1 MKKLS
6 VTSKRQY
13 NLYASPISRRLSLLM
28 KLSLETVT
36 VMFLLGASPVLA
48 SNLALTGAKNLSQNS
63 PGVNYSKGSHG
74 SIVLSGDDDFCGA
87 DYVLGRGGN
96 STVRNGIPISVEEEY
111 ERFVKQKLMN
121 NATSPYSQSSEQQVW
136 TGDGLT
142 SKGSGY
148 MGGKSTDGDKN
159 ILPEAYGI
167 YSFATGCGSSAQ
179 GNYSVAFG
187 ANATALTGGSQA
199 FGVAALASGRVS
211 VAIGVGSEATGEA
224 GVSLGGLSKAAGA
237 RSVAIGTRANAY
249 GEESIAIGGGLK
261 QGSDN
266 KIGSAVAQGLKAI
279 SIGSDSV
286 GFQHYAVAIG
296 AKSRALLLKS
306 VALGSYSVADVD
318 AGVRGYDPVEDEP
331 SKNVSFVWKSSVGAV
346 SVGNRKEGLTRQI
359 IGVAAGTEDTDAV
372 NVAQLKALRG
382 MISEKGGWNLTV
394 NNDNNTVVSS
404 GGALDLSSGSKN
416 LKIAKDGK
424 KNNVTF
430 DVARDLT
437 LKSIKLDGVTL
448 NETGLFIANG
458 PQITASGINAGS
470 QKITG
475 VAEGTDANDAVNFG
489 QLKKIETEVKEQ
501 VAASGFVKQDSDT
514 KYLTIGKDTDGD
526 TINIANNKSDKRTL
540 MGIKEGDIS
549 KDSSEA
555 ITGSQL
561 FTTNQNVKTV
571 SDNLQTAATNIAKTF
586 GGDAKY
592 EDGEWTAPTFK
603 VKTVTGEGK
612 EEEKTYQNVADALAG
627 VGSSITN
634 VQNKVTEQVN
644 NAITKV
650 EGDALLW
657 SDEANAFVAR
667 HEKSKLEKG
676 ASKATQENSKITY
689 LLDGDVSKDSTD
701 AITGKQLYSLGDKIA
716 SYLGGNAKYENG
728 EWTAPTFKVKTVK
741 EDGKEEE
748 QTYHN
753 VAAAFEGVG
762 TSFTNVKNEI
772 TKQINHLQS
781 DDSAVVHYDKDDK
794 NGSINYASVTL
805 GKGKDS
811 AAVTLHNVAAGN
823 IAKDSHDAINGSQIY
838 SLNEQLAT
846 YFGGGAGYNKEGK
859 WTAPTFTVK
868 TVKEDGEEEEKTY
881 QNVAE
886 ALTGVGTSFTN
897 IKSEITKQIA
907 NEISNVTGDSLVKK
921 DLDTNLITIG
931 KEVAGTEINIASV
944 SKADR
949 TLSGVKEAVKDNEAV
964 NKGQLDKGLKHL
976 SDSLQSE
983 DSAVV
988 HYDKKT
994 DETGGINYTSVTL
1007 GGKDKTPVALH
1018 NVADGSISKDSHDAI
1033 NGGQIHTIGEDVAK
1047 FLGGAASFNNGA
1059 FTGPTYKLS
1068 NIDAKGDVQQSE
1080 FKDIGSAFAGLDT
1093 NIKNVNNNVTN
1104 KFNELTQNITN
1115 VTQQVK
1121 GDALLWSDEAN
1132 AFVARHEK
1140 SKLGKGASK
1149 ATQENSKITYLL
1161 DGDVSKDSTDAITGK
1176 QLYSLGDKIAS
1187 YLGGNAKYEDGEW
1200 TAPTFKVKT
1209 VKEDGKEEEKTY
1221 QNVAE
1226 ALTGVG
1232 TSFTN
1237 VKNEI
1242 TKQINHL
1249 QSDDSAVVHYDKNKD
1264 ETGGINYAS
1273 VTLGKGKDSAAV
1285 TLHNVADGSISK
1297 DSRDAIN
1304 GSQIYSLNEQ
1314 LATYFGGGAKYENG
1328 QWTAP
1333 IFKVK
1338 TVKEDGEEEEKTYQN
1353 VAEALT
1359 GVGTSFTNIKSEI
1372 TKQIANEISS
1382 VTGDSLVKKDLATN
1396 LITIGKEVAGTEINI
1411 ASVSKADRTLSGVK
1425 EAVKDN
1431 EAVNKGQLDTNIKKV
1446 EDKLTEAVGK
1456 VTQQVKGD
1464 ALLWSNEDNAFVAD
1478 HGKDSAKTKSKITH
1492 LLDGNIASGST
1503 DAVTG
1508 GQLYSLNEQLATY
1521 FGGGAKYENGQWT
1534 APTFK
1539 VKTVNGE
1546 GKEEEQTYQ
1555 NVAEALTGVG
1565 ASFMNVQNKIT
1576 NEITNQVNNAIT
1588 KVEGDS
1594 LVKQD
1599 NLGII
1604 TLGKERGGLKVDFA
1618 NRDGLDRTLSGV
1630 KEAVNDNEAV
1640 NKGQLD
1646 ADISKVNNNVTNKFN
1661 ELTQNITN
1669 VTQQVKGDA
1678 LLWSDEANAFV
1689 ARHEKS
1695 KLEKGVS
1702 KATQENSKIT
1712 YLLDGDISKGSTDA
1726 VTGGQLYSLNEQLA
1740 TYFGGD
1746 AKYENGQWTAPTFK
1760 VKTVNGEG
1768 KEEEQTY
1775 HNVAAAF
1782 EGVGTSFTN
1791 IKSEITKQINNEIS
1805 NVKGDSLV
1813 KKDLATNLI
1822 TIGKEVAGTEINIA
1836 SVSKADRTLSG
1847 VKEAVKDNEAVN
1859 KGQLD
1864 TNIKK
1869 VEDKLTE
1876 AVGKVTQQVKGDA
1889 LLWSNEDNAFVAD
1902 HGKDS
1907 AKTKSKITH
1916 LLDGN
1921 IASGSTDAVTGG
1933 QLYSL
1938 NEQLATYFGGGAKYE
1953 NGQWTAPTFKVKTV
1967 NGDGKEEE
1975 QTYQNVAEALTGVGT
1990 SFTNV
1995 QNKIT
2000 NEITNQVNN
2009 AITKVEGD
2017 SLVKQDNLG
2026 IITLGKERGGLKV
2039 DFANRDGLDRTLS
2052 GVKEAVNDN
2061 EAVNKGQLDANISKV
2076 NNNVTNKFN
2085 ELTQNIT
2092 NVTQQVQGD
2101 TLLWSDEANAFVAR
2115 HEKSKLEKGV
2125 SKATQE
2131 NSKITY
2137 LLDGDIS
2144 KGSTDAVTGGQLYSL
2159 NEQLATYFGGGA
2171 KYENGEWTAPTFK
2184 VKTVNGEGKEEEQT
2198 YHNVAAAFE
2207 GVGTSFTN
2215 IKSEITKQIDNEII
2229 NVKGDSLVKRD
2240 LATNLITIGKE
2251 IEGSAINIANK
2262 SGEAR
2267 TISGVKEAVN
2277 NNEAVNKGQL
2287 DTNIKKV
2294 EDKLTEAVGKVTQ
2307 QVKGDALLWS
2317 NEDNAFVADHGKDSA
2332 KTKSKIT
2339 HLLDGNIASGSTDAV
2354 TGGQLYSLNEQ
2365 LATYFGGGA
2374 KYENGQW
2381 TAPSFKV
2388 KTVKEDGKEE
2398 EQTYQ
2403 NVAEA
2408 LTGVGTSFT
2417 NVKNEITKQIN
2428 HLQSDDS
2435 AVVHYDKNKDETGT
2449 INYASVTLGKGKDS
2463 AAVTLHNVADGSISK
2478 DSRDAING
2486 GQIHTIGEDVAK
2498 FLGGDAAFKDGAFTG
2513 PTYKLSNI
2521 DAKGDVQQSEFKDI
2535 GSAFAG
2541 LDTNIKNVN
2550 NNVTNKFN
2558 ELTQSITNV
2567 TQQVKGD
2574 SLLWSD
2580 EANAFVARHEK
2591 SKLEKGASKAIQEN
2605 SKITYLLDG
2614 NVSKG
2619 STDAVTGG
2627 QLYSMSNMLATYL
2640 GGNAK
2645 YENGEWTAPTFKVKT
2660 VNGEGKE
2667 EEQTYQNVA
2676 EALTGVGT
2684 SFTNIKSE
2692 IAKQINHLQSDDSA
2706 VIHYDKNK
2714 DETGTINYASVTL
2727 GKGEDSAAVALH
2739 NVAAGNIAKDSRDA
2753 INGSQLYS
2761 LNEQLLTYFGGNAG
2775 YKDGQWIAPKFQVS
2789 QFKSDGSSGE
2799 KESYDNVAAA
2809 FEGVNKSLAGM
2820 NERIN
2825 NVVTA
2830 GQNVSSN
2837 SLNWNETEG
2846 GYDARHNGV
2855 DSKLTHVENGDVS
2868 EKSKEAVNGSQLWNT
2883 NEKVE
2888 AVEKDVKNIEKKVQ
2902 DIATVADSAVKY
2914 EKDSTGKKT
2923 NVIKLV
2929 GGSESDPVLIDNV
2942 ADGDIKEGSKQA
2954 VNGGQLRDYT
2964 EKQMKI
2970 VLEDAKKYTDERF
2983 NDVVNNGVNEAKAY
2997 TDMKFEALSYA
3008 VEDVRKEAR
3017 QAQLLVWRYLT
3028 YVTMIYRDL

>member
-1 MKKLS
+1 MFWMCFVIFFIGEFIMKKLS

-237 RSVAIGTRANAY
+237 RSVAIGTRAKAQ
-249 GEESIAIGGGLK
+249 GEESIAIGSSVKNGDK
-261 QGSDN
+261 D
-266 KIGSAVAQGLKAI
+266 GSAVAQGAKAI
-279 SIGSDSV
+279 AIGSNSIS
-286 GFQHYAVAIG
+286 FQHYAVAVG
-296 AKSRALLLKS
+296 AKAHALLSKT
-306 VALGSYSVADVD
+306 VALGYDSVADVD
-318 AGVRGYDPVEDEP
+318 AGIRGYDPVEDEP
-331 SKNVSFVWKSSVGAV
+331 SKDVSFVWKSSLGAV

-416 LKIAKDGK
+416 LKIVKDGK

-540 MGIKEGDIS
+540 TGIKEGDIS

-586 GGDAKY
+586 GGGAKY
-592 EDGEWTAPTFK
+592 EDGEWIAPAFK

-612 EEEKTYQNVADALAG
+612 EEEKRYQNVADALAG

-650 EGDALLW
+650 E
-657 SDEANAFVAR
+657 
-667 HEKSKLEKG
+667 
-676 ASKATQENSKITY
+676 
-689 LLDGDVSKDSTD
+689 
-701 AITGKQLYSLGDKIA
+701 
-716 SYLGGNAKYENG
+716 
-728 EWTAPTFKVKTVK
+728 
-741 EDGKEEE
+741 
-748 QTYHN
+748 
-753 VAAAFEGVG
+753 
-762 TSFTNVKNEI
+762 
-772 TKQINHLQS
+772 
-781 DDSAVVHYDKDDK
+781 
-794 NGSINYASVTL
+794 
-805 GKGKDS
+805 
-811 AAVTLHNVAAGN
+811 
-823 IAKDSHDAINGSQIY
+823 
-838 SLNEQLAT
+838 
-846 YFGGGAGYNKEGK
+846 
-859 WTAPTFTVK
+859 
-868 TVKEDGEEEEKTY
+868 
-881 QNVAE
+881 
-886 ALTGVGTSFTN
+886 
-897 IKSEITKQIA
+897 
-907 NEISNVTGDSLVKK
+907 
-921 DLDTNLITIG
+921 
-931 KEVAGTEINIASV
+931 
-944 SKADR
+944 
-949 TLSGVKEAVKDNEAV
+949 
-964 NKGQLDKGLKHL
+964 
-976 SDSLQSE
+976 
-983 DSAVV
+983 
-988 HYDKKT
+988 
-994 DETGGINYTSVTL
+994 
-1007 GGKDKTPVALH
+1007 
-1018 NVADGSISKDSHDAI
+1018 
-1033 NGGQIHTIGEDVAK
+1033 
-1047 FLGGAASFNNGA
+1047 
-1059 FTGPTYKLS
+1059 
-1068 NIDAKGDVQQSE
+1068 
-1080 FKDIGSAFAGLDT
+1080 
-1093 NIKNVNNNVTN
+1093 
-1104 KFNELTQNITN
+1104 
-1115 VTQQVK
+1115 

-1695 KLEKGVS
+1695 KLGKGAS

-1712 YLLDGDISKGSTDA
+1712 YLLDGDVSKDSTDA
-1726 VTGGQLYSLNEQLA
+1726 
-1740 TYFGGD
+1740 
-1746 AKYENGQWTAPTFK
+1746 
-1760 VKTVNGEG
+1760 
-1768 KEEEQTY
+1768 
-1775 HNVAAAF
+1775 
-1782 EGVGTSFTN
+1782 
-1791 IKSEITKQINNEIS
+1791 I
-1805 NVKGDSLV
+1805 
-1813 KKDLATNLI
+1813 
-1822 TIGKEVAGTEINIA
+1822 
-1836 SVSKADRTLSG
+1836 
-1847 VKEAVKDNEAVN
+1847 
-1859 KGQLD
+1859 
-1864 TNIKK
+1864 
-1869 VEDKLTE
+1869 
-1876 AVGKVTQQVKGDA
+1876 
-1889 LLWSNEDNAFVAD
+1889 
-1902 HGKDS
+1902 
-1907 AKTKSKITH
+1907 
-1916 LLDGN
+1916 
-1921 IASGSTDAVTGG
+1921 
-1933 QLYSL
+1933 
-1938 NEQLATYFGGGAKYE
+1938 
-1953 NGQWTAPTFKVKTV
+1953 
-1967 NGDGKEEE
+1967 
-1975 QTYQNVAEALTGVGT
+1975 
-1990 SFTNV
+1990 
-1995 QNKIT
+1995 
-2000 NEITNQVNN
+2000 
-2009 AITKVEGD
+2009 
-2017 SLVKQDNLG
+2017 
-2026 IITLGKERGGLKV
+2026 
-2039 DFANRDGLDRTLS
+2039 
-2052 GVKEAVNDN
+2052 
-2061 EAVNKGQLDANISKV
+2061 
-2076 NNNVTNKFN
+2076 
-2085 ELTQNIT
+2085 
-2092 NVTQQVQGD
+2092 
-2101 TLLWSDEANAFVAR
+2101 
-2115 HEKSKLEKGV
+2115 
-2125 SKATQE
+2125 
-2131 NSKITY
+2131 
-2137 LLDGDIS
+2137 
-2144 KGSTDAVTGGQLYSL
+2144 
-2159 NEQLATYFGGGA
+2159 
-2171 KYENGEWTAPTFK
+2171 
-2184 VKTVNGEGKEEEQT
+2184 
-2198 YHNVAAAFE
+2198 
-2207 GVGTSFTN
+2207 
-2215 IKSEITKQIDNEII
+2215 
-2229 NVKGDSLVKRD
+2229 
-2240 LATNLITIGKE
+2240 
-2251 IEGSAINIANK
+2251 
-2262 SGEAR
+2262 
-2267 TISGVKEAVN
+2267 
-2277 NNEAVNKGQL
+2277 
-2287 DTNIKKV
+2287 
-2294 EDKLTEAVGKVTQ
+2294 
-2307 QVKGDALLWS
+2307 
-2317 NEDNAFVADHGKDSA
+2317 
-2332 KTKSKIT
+2332 
-2339 HLLDGNIASGSTDAV
+2339 
-2354 TGGQLYSLNEQ
+2354 
-2365 LATYFGGGA
+2365 
-2374 KYENGQW
+2374 
-2381 TAPSFKV
+2381 
-2388 KTVKEDGKEE
+2388 
-2398 EQTYQ
+2398 
-2403 NVAEA
+2403 
-2408 LTGVGTSFT
+2408 
-2417 NVKNEITKQIN
+2417 
-2428 HLQSDDS
+2428 
-2435 AVVHYDKNKDETGT
+2435 
-2449 INYASVTLGKGKDS
+2449 
-2463 AAVTLHNVADGSISK
+2463 
-2478 DSRDAING
+2478 
-2486 GQIHTIGEDVAK
+2486 
-2498 FLGGDAAFKDGAFTG
+2498 
-2513 PTYKLSNI
+2513 
-2521 DAKGDVQQSEFKDI
+2521 
-2535 GSAFAG
+2535 
-2541 LDTNIKNVN
+2541 
-2550 NNVTNKFN
+2550 
-2558 ELTQSITNV
+2558 
-2567 TQQVKGD
+2567 
-2574 SLLWSD
+2574 
-2580 EANAFVARHEK
+2580 
-2591 SKLEKGASKAIQEN
+2591 
-2605 SKITYLLDG
+2605 
-2614 NVSKG
+2614 
-2619 STDAVTGG
+2619 
-2627 QLYSMSNMLATYL
+2627 
-2640 GGNAK
+2640 
-2645 YENGEWTAPTFKVKT
+2645 
-2660 VNGEGKE
+2660 
-2667 EEQTYQNVA
+2667 
-2676 EALTGVGT
+2676 
-2684 SFTNIKSE
+2684 
-2692 IAKQINHLQSDDSA
+2692 
-2706 VIHYDKNK
+2706 
-2714 DETGTINYASVTL
+2714 
-2727 GKGEDSAAVALH
+2727 
-2739 NVAAGNIAKDSRDA
+2739 
-2753 INGSQLYS
+2753 
-2761 LNEQLLTYFGGNAG
+2761 
-2775 YKDGQWIAPKFQVS
+2775 
-2789 QFKSDGSSGE
+2789 
-2799 KESYDNVAAA
+2799 
-2809 FEGVNKSLAGM
+2809 
-2820 NERIN
+2820 
-2825 NVVTA
+2825 
-2830 GQNVSSN
+2830 
-2837 SLNWNETEG
+2837 
-2846 GYDARHNGV
+2846 
-2855 DSKLTHVENGDVS
+2855 
-2868 EKSKEAVNGSQLWNT
+2868 
-2883 NEKVE
+2883 
-2888 AVEKDVKNIEKKVQ
+2888 
-2902 DIATVADSAVKY
+2902 
-2914 EKDSTGKKT
+2914 TGK
-2923 NVIKLV
+2923 
-2929 GGSESDPVLIDNV
+2929 
-2942 ADGDIKEGSKQA
+2942 
-2954 VNGGQLRDYT
+2954 
-2964 EKQMKI
+2964 
-2970 VLEDAKKYTDERF
+2970 
-2983 NDVVNNGVNEAKAY
+2983 
-2997 TDMKFEALSYA
+2997 
-3008 VEDVRKEAR
+3008 
-3017 QAQLLVWRYLT
+3017 
-3028 YVTMIYRDL
+3028 

>member
-121 NATSPYSQSSEQQVW
+121 NATSPYSQSSGQQVW

-237 RSVAIGTRANAY
+237 RSVAIGTRAKAQ
-249 GEESIAIGGGLK
+249 GEESIAIGSSVKNGDK
-261 QGSDN
+261 D
-266 KIGSAVAQGLKAI
+266 GSAVAQGAKAI
-279 SIGSDSV
+279 AIGSNSIS
-286 GFQHYAVAIG
+286 FQHYAVAVG
-296 AKSRALLLKS
+296 AKAHALLSKT
-306 VALGSYSVADVD
+306 VALGYDSVADVD
-318 AGVRGYDPVEDEP
+318 AGIRGYDPVEDEP
-331 SKNVSFVWKSSVGAV
+331 SKDVSFVWKSSLGAV

-416 LKIAKDGK
+416 LKIVKDGK

-540 MGIKEGDIS
+540 TGIKEGDIS

-586 GGDAKY
+586 GGGAKY
-592 EDGEWTAPTFK
+592 EDGEWIAPAFK

-612 EEEKTYQNVADALAG
+612 EEEKRYQNVADALAG

-667 HEKSKLEKG
+667 HEKSKLGKG

-748 QTYHN
+748 KTYQN
-753 VAAAFEGVG
+753 VAEALTGVG
-762 TSFTNVKNEI
+762 ASFTNVKNEI

-811 AAVTLHNVAAGN
+811 AAVTLHNVADGS
-823 IAKDSHDAINGSQIY
+823 ISKDSRDAINGSQIY

-846 YFGGGAGYNKEGK
+846 YFGGGAKYENGQ
-859 WTAPTFTVK
+859 WTAPIFKVK

-907 NEISNVTGDSLVKK
+907 NEISSVTGDSLVKK
-921 DLDTNLITIG
+921 DLATNLITIG

-976 SDSLQSE
+976 SDSLQSD

-1695 KLEKGVS
+1695 KLGKGAS

-1712 YLLDGDISKGSTDA
+1712 YLLDGD
-1726 VTGGQLYSLNEQLA
+1726 
-1740 TYFGGD
+1740 
-1746 AKYENGQWTAPTFK
+1746 
-1760 VKTVNGEG
+1760 
-1768 KEEEQTY
+1768 
-1775 HNVAAAF
+1775 
-1782 EGVGTSFTN
+1782 
-1791 IKSEITKQINNEIS
+1791 
-1805 NVKGDSLV
+1805 
-1813 KKDLATNLI
+1813 
-1822 TIGKEVAGTEINIA
+1822 
-1836 SVSKADRTLSG
+1836 VSKD
-1847 VKEAVKDNEAVN
+1847 
-1859 KGQLD
+1859 
-1864 TNIKK
+1864 
-1869 VEDKLTE
+1869 
-1876 AVGKVTQQVKGDA
+1876 
-1889 LLWSNEDNAFVAD
+1889 
-1902 HGKDS
+1902 
-1907 AKTKSKITH
+1907 
-1916 LLDGN
+1916 
-1921 IASGSTDAVTGG
+1921 STDAVTGG

-1967 NGDGKEEE
+1967 NGEGKEEE
-1975 QTYQNVAEALTGVGT
+1975 KTYQNVAAAFEGVGT
-1990 SFTNV
+1990 SFMNV

-2061 EAVNKGQLDANISKV
+2061 EAVNKGQLDADISKV

-2092 NVTQQVQGD
+2092 NVTQQVKGD
-2101 TLLWSDEANAFVAR
+2101 ALLWSDEANAFVAR
-2115 HEKSKLEKGV
+2115 HEKSKLGKGA

-2137 LLDGDIS
+2137 LLDGDVS
-2144 KGSTDAVTGGQLYSL
+2144 KDSTDAITGKQLYSL
-2159 NEQLATYFGGGA
+2159 GDKIASYLGGNA
-2171 KYENGEWTAPTFK
+2171 KYEDGEWTAPTFK
-2184 VKTVNGEGKEEEQT
+2184 VKTVNGEGKEEEKT
-2198 YHNVAAAFE
+2198 YQNVAAAFE

-2215 IKSEITKQIDNEII
+2215 IKSEITKQINNEII

-2251 IEGSAINIANK
+2251 IEGSTINIANK

-2381 TAPSFKV
+2381 IAPTFKV
-2388 KTVKEDGKEE
+2388 KTVNGEGKEE
-2398 EQTYQ
+2398 EKTYQ
-2403 NVAEA
+2403 NVAAAFE
-2408 LTGVGTSFT
+2408 GVGTSFT
-2417 NVKNEITKQIN
+2417 NIKSEITKQIN

-2435 AVVHYDKNKDETGT
+2435 AVVHYDKDDKNGS

-2463 AAVTLHNVADGSISK
+2463 AAVALHNVAEGSISK
-2478 DSRDAING
+2478 DSHDAING

-2498 FLGGDAAFKDGAFTG
+2498 FLGGAASFNNGAFTG

-2753 INGSQLYS
+2753 INGSQIYS
-2761 LNEQLLTYFGGNAG
+2761 LNEQLATYFGGGAG

-2830 GQNVSSN
+2830 GQNVSSS

-2942 ADGDIKEGSKQA
+2942 RDGDIKEGSKHA
-2954 VNGGQLRDYT
+2954 VNGGQLHDYT

-2970 VLEDAKKYTDERF
+2970 VLDDAKKYTDERF
-2983 NDVVNNGVNEAKAY
+2983 NDVVNNGINEAKAY
-2997 TDMKFEALSYA
+2997 TDVKFEALSYT
-3008 VEDVRKEAR
+3008 VEEVRKEAR
-3017 QAQLLVWRYLT
+3017 QAAAIGLAVSNLRYYDIPGSLSLSFGTGIWRSQSAFAIGAGYTSEDGNIRSNLSIT
-3028 YVTMIYRDL
+3028 SSGGQWGVGAGITLRLK